1 MNTDWDHCTVL
12 CHGYL
17 WFYFSDTIKM
27 DREIKCLSD
36 LKEGQIVR
44 GYVKTCSDVGVFV
57 RYLAVVLV
65 RLVKKCN
72 QDSVGLGGFSG

>member
-17 WFYFSDTIKM
+17 CFFFSDIIKM

-57 RYLAVVLV
+57 RYLAMVLV
-65 RLVKKCN
+65 RLVKKSN
-72 QDSVGLGGFSG
+72 QDSVGRGVFG